1 MAVLQISESE
11 AEIMKVLWRRSPL
24 AMPELVAAVLEE
36 NRWEAGTV
44 KTLLTRLV
52 KKQAVKVSGA
62 KRAYQYEPLITRE
75 EYAESAGEMLM
86 RRAFNE
92 TPTEMLSFFVTRQ
105 KLSAEDIA
113 ELKKL
118 LDAAERK
125 LK

>member
-11 AEIMKVLWRRSPL
+11 AEIMKVLWRQSPL

-36 NRWEAGTV
+36 NQWEAGTV

-52 KKQAVKVSGA
+52 KKRAVKVTGA
-62 KRAYQYEPLITRE
+62 RRAYQYGPLVSRE
-75 EYAESAGEMLM
+75 EYAASAGDMLM

-92 TPTEMLSFFVTRQ
+92 TPAEMLSFFVARQ